1 VKCEERTPP
10 PSPPLTKGRG
20 VYTVILTLLA
30 LCPQIFAADKP
41 TYKDEYQYYKEEF
54 TAGYKYP
61 IYDTLF
67 EKIVWE
73 RKVSH
78 LVMEFHGSRAESRE
92 SDEYRVTLLM
102 MQEYP
107 YNYKDQNYPIHFAF
121 KTFAEAAKKF
131 EAMNHFLRN
140 NGVMA
145 VGLEGKK
152 IVKVRVLVAP
162 VGNVPARPRLED
174 WPGNKDTDPILT
186 REALPRRLPL
196 RMNH

>member
-1 VKCEERTPP
+1 MKTPLIVVLI
-10 PSPPLTKGRG
+10 S
-20 VYTVILTLLA
+20 VAV
-30 LCPQIFAADKP
+30 FADKP
-41 TYKDEYQYYKEEF
+41 TFKDEYQYYKEEF
-54 TAGYKYP
+54 SAGYKYP

-78 LVMEFHGSRAESRE
+78 LAMEFHN
-92 SDEYRVTLLM
+92 DEYRVTLLM

-121 KTFAEAAKKF
+121 NTFADAAKKF
-131 EAMNHFLRN
+131 EALNYFLRN

-152 IVKVRVLVAP
+152 IVKERVLVAP

-174 WPGNKDTDPILT
+174 WPGDKSTDPILT

-196 RMNH
+196 RISPR

>member
-1 VKCEERTPP
+1 MKCEGKTPP
-10 PSPPLTKGRG
+10 PAPPLSKGRG
-20 VYTVILTLLA
+20 VSTALLTLVV
-30 LCPQIFAADKP
+30 LCSTILAADKP

-78 LVMEFHGSRAESRE
+78 LAMEFHSN
-92 SDEYRVTLLM
+92 EYRVTLLM

-121 KTFAEAAKKF
+121 KSFPEAAKKF

-145 VGLEGKK
+145 VGLDGKK
-152 IVKVRVLVAP
+152 IVRERILVEAK
-162 VGNVPARPRLED
+162 GSAPARPRLED
-174 WPGNKDTDPILT
+174 SPGNKDTDPILT
-186 REALPRRLPL
+186 REALPKRLPI
-196 RMNH
+196 RVSPR